1 MNIVIAAGGTGGHLY
16 PAVALA
22 REFLRQVP
30 RCSIL
35 FVGTERGI
43 EGKVL
48 PHEGFEWEKI
58 AAKPIMGRG
67 LWQALQAVALLPVAC
82 WQSVRLLRKRR
93 ADLVIGIGGYT
104 SPPVLAAGFSLR
116 IPRVILEPNA
126 YPGMANKVLG
136 PLADLVFLAYEAA
149 KPYFRAGK
157 VRVTGTPI
165 RREFYENAGTRHE
178 TRGTRRDIEQHESPE
193 SLAPRPAPRAP
204 RQQDRKTLLVFG
216 GSQGAHA
223 INQAM
228 VEALPLL
235 QSTKPG
241 LSVTHQTGEADY
253 GSVKKAYERAGWG
266 MDRAEVVPFLFD
278 MPRALKQADLV
289 VSRSGAVTLAELT
302 ACGKPAILIPLPH
315 AIYQHQER
323 NARVLEEAGAAIVLL
338 QQDLT
343 GPRLAQAIDSL
354 LGHADRLR
362 SMGERSAA
370 LGRTDSAEVIVR
382 DCLALVGGGH
392 DNKLGVGAARL

>member
-30 RCSIL
+30 HCSIL

-58 AAKPIMGRG
+58 AAKPVMGRG
-67 LWQALQAVALLPVAC
+67 VRQALKAFASLPVAC

-104 SPPVLAAGFSLR
+104 SPPVLAAGFLLR

-126 YPGMANKVLG
+126 YPGMANKALG
-136 PLADLVFLAYEAA
+136 PLADRVFLGYEAA
-149 KPYFRAGK
+149 KPYFRASK
-157 VRVTGTPI
+157 VRVVGTPV
-165 RREFYENAGTRHE
+165 RRAFLETGERQEARGKGQAGSQEFRPLTS
-178 TRGTRRDIEQHESPE
+178 SP
-193 SLAPRPAPRAP
+193 SPLAPR
-204 RQQDRKTLLVFG
+204 QTLLVFG

-228 VEALPLL
+228 VEALSLL
-235 QSTKPG
+235 QSMPTG
-241 LSVTHQTGEADY
+241 LSVIHQTGEADY
-253 GSVKKAYERAGWG
+253 VSVKKAYERAGLG
-266 MDRAEVVPFLFD
+266 TDRVEVVPFLFD

-302 ACGKPAILIPLPH
+302 ACGKPAILIPLPQ

-323 NARVLEEAGAAIVLL
+323 NAWVLEEAGAAMVLL
-338 QQDLT
+338 QHGLT
-343 GPRLAQAIDSL
+343 GSKLAQTIDSL
-354 LGHADRLR
+354 LDSADRLR
-362 SMGERSAA
+362 VMGERSAA
-370 LGRTDSAEVIVR
+370 MGKTDSAEVIVR

-392 DNKLGVGAARL
+392 GSNKLGAGAARL